1 MFHKMTHL
9 LDLNHFF
16 TVHKHSLR
24 IKVMQYVNKINNF
37 FCGHRFCGIPTQLH

>member
-1 MFHKMTHL
+1 MTHL

-24 IKVMQYVNKINNF
+24 IKVMQYVTQNK
-37 FCGHRFCGIPTQLH
+37 